1 MAMGKP
7 WQEALEALAG
17 RPGNQDFHREALE
30 LHSESIKTRFAAKGQ
45 EVVDKNLRPHSLQG
59 FMEDVSMGALREDER
74 GLLTA
79 GQSDDEVWEAAAVAA
94 RAAVAHG
101 MPSPAGRI

>member
-1 MAMGKP
+1 M
-7 WQEALEALAG
+7 G
-17 RPGNQDFHREALE
+17 RPSAAASAAAAQQE
-30 LHSESIKTRFAAKGQ
+30 LAQLARRASWAEG